1 MKCIFLILALVFIH
15 TNAQG
20 IPPELKCFMR
30 GLTNRSCGA
39 KIREVCDEYKGDDRK
54 PIPIPKSQ
62 FGGECP
68 IVGATIPLANS
79 IAEANVDL
87 PPCPCENGVGV
98 IDILYVRQ
106 PGKILCNPSLQNT
119 SDEFCFTCVARGGPG
134 SAGLRGTVLKKP
146 IVGTIN
152 FVCNANGEGISRK
165 DSFCTF

>member
-1 MKCIFLILALVFIH
+1 
-15 TNAQG
+15 
-20 IPPELKCFMR
+20 MR

-39 KIREVCDEYKGDDRK
+39 KIREVCKEFNGDDKK

-68 IVGATIPLANS
+68 ILGQVIPLANS
-79 IAEANVDL
+79 IAEANIDL

-98 IDILYVRQ
+98 
-106 PGKILCNPSLQNT
+106 KIYLLPHKDNFFKNFIFLFQNT
-119 SDEFCFTCVARGGPG
+119 SDEFCFTCVARGGPR

-146 IVGTIN
+146 VVGTIN
-152 FVCNANGEGISRK
+152 FVCNENGEGISRK

>member
-1 MKCIFLILALVFIH
+1 MKCIFLIFALVFIH

-39 KIREVCDEYKGDDRK
+39 KIRQVCSEFKGDDKK

-62 FGGECP
+62 FGGQCP
-68 IVGATIPLANS
+68 ILGQVIPLASS

-87 PPCPCENGVGV
+87 PPCPCENGVG
-98 IDILYVRQ
+98 
-106 PGKILCNPSLQNT
+106 ST
-119 SDEFCFTCVARGGPG
+119 SDEFCFTCVARGGAQ